1 MYLWVNLY
9 NRIKSSSIRKDMEFS
24 VKLLAGTNSLRS
36 IFIYN
41 NVCISQKDTHESFS
55 NKE

>member
-1 MYLWVNLY
+1 
-9 NRIKSSSIRKDMEFS
+9 MEFTIE
-24 VKLLAGTNSLRS
+24 LLVGMNSLIS

-41 NVCISQKDTHESFS
+41 NVCISQKDTHESYS